1 MPIFE
6 YRCTQCGHAT
16 AFLEK
21 APSRRK
27 HPCEEC
33 GSAKTEKLLSTFAAH
48 SAGCAPSSA
57 CPQRDT
63 CTSDTCPLSR

>member
-6 YRCTQCGHAT
+6 YRCTECGHVT

-21 APSRRK
+21 AHSRRK

-33 GSAKTEKLLSTFAAH
+33 GSAKTEKALSTFVARSARPAPAA
-48 SAGCAPSSA
+48 A
-57 CPQRDT
+57 CPQRGT
-63 CTSDTCPLSR
+63 CTSDTCPLSG